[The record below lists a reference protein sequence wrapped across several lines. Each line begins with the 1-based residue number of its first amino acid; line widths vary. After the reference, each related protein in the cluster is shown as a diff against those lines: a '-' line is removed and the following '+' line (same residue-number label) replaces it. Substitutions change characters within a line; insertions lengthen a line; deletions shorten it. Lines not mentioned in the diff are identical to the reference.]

1 MRTTT
6 MAASVALW
14 TAVAIAAG
22 GCGGGK
28 ADTSS
33 SSSSA
38 SATETGGSFP
48 NASLDPCSLLTV
60 DQVAAAIGM
69 KVDPARADSSAGE
82 GSRGCQWTTAA
93 YDAGGSALVG
103 HVGIVTLIVVGPN
116 PALASRFPTAAS
128 FFSFQKQIVPNQQ
141 PVSGVGDEA
150 MIAGRQQDLWARK
163 GDVVL
168 RLFVTGGLG
177 DTSELKPLKQLMT
190 EALSRT

>member
-1 MRTTT
+1 MRAAS
-6 MAASVALW
+6 MAVSVALW

-28 ADTSS
+28 ADASS
-33 SSSSA
+33 SSPPASA
-38 SATETGGSFP
+38 SGTGGSFP
-48 NASLDPCSLLTV
+48 NASLDPCSLLTA
-60 DQVAAAIGM
+60 DQVAAVLGM
-69 KVDPARADSSAGE
+69 KVDPGKTDKDAGE
-82 GSRGCQWTTAA
+82 GSRGCSWTTAA

-116 PALASRFPTAAS
+116 PALASRFPTARS
-128 FFSFQKQIVPNQQ
+128 FFAFQKQIVPNQQ

-150 MIAGRQQDLWARK
+150 MVAGRQHELWARK
-163 GDVVL
+163 GDAVL
-168 RLFVTGGLG
+168 RLMFTGGLG